1 MPISFQDD
9 TQTSDMSY
17 VRVNLP
23 QNKWTIK
30 TPSGDLEDIDMN
42 KGIAID
48 VKNVVFG
55 WLHIDV
61 GVREFLA
68 WPSPAQP
75 LVKPEGSPHK
85 KGFEVDCWANGREAQ
100 FSNNSYGAGQFI
112 AKLYNQVEEDPNF
125 ATKIPVVQVTTSTPV
140 VIGKGTSY
148 DVGFNIA
155 KWIDRPTGS
164 EQPVAMAATT
174 YEATPAATETQ
185 PPSVQP
191 AGDSGQGNNF
201 GF

>member
-1 MPISFQDD
+1 MPIKFESE
-9 TQTSDMSY
+9 TTSDMSY
-17 VRVNLP
+17 IRVNLP

-30 TPSGDLEDIDMN
+30 TPEGDIEDIDMGI
-42 KGIAID
+42 GIAID
-48 VKNVVFG
+48 IKNVVLG

-61 GVREFLA
+61 GIREFLP
-68 WPSPAQP
+68 WPSPGQQ
-75 LVKPEGSPHK
+75 VEKPEGGPHK
-85 KGFEVDCWANGREAQ
+85 KGFEVDCWANGRQAQ
-100 FSNNSYGAGQFI
+100 FSNNSYGANQFI

-155 KWIDRPTGS
+155 KWIDRPSGEDKTVEVQPIAAS
-164 EQPVAMAATT
+164 SYEAPAAPVA
-174 YEATPAATETQ
+174 PATEKK
-185 PPSVQP
+185 
-191 AGDSGQGNNF
+191 DF

>member
-1 MPISFQDD
+1 MPITFESEN
-9 TQTSDMSY
+9 TSDMSY

-30 TPSGDLEDIDMN
+30 TPTGDIEDIDMS

-48 VKNVVFG
+48 IKNVVFG

-75 LVKPEGSPHK
+75 LEKPEGSPHK

-100 FSNNSYGAGQFI
+100 FSNNSFGAGQFI
-112 AKLYNQVEEDPNF
+112 AKLYNQVENDPNF

-140 VIGKGTSY
+140 VVGKGTSY
-148 DVGFNIA
+148 DVGFNVA
-155 KWIDRPTGS
+155 SWIDRPTGG
-164 EQPVAMAATT
+164 EQPPAQAAAS
-174 YEATPAATETQ
+174 YEAPATPTATAAPATEKK
-185 PPSVQP
+185 
-191 AGDSGQGNNF
+191 DF

>member
-1 MPISFQDD
+1 MPISFQDE
-9 TQTSDMSY
+9 TQASDMSY

-23 QNKWTIK
+23 QNKWTLK
-30 TPSGDLEDIDMN
+30 TPTGDIEDIDMT

-85 KGFEVDCWANGREAQ
+85 MGFEVNCWANGREAQ

-112 AKLYNQVEEDPNF
+112 AKLYNQVENDPNF

-155 KWIDRPTGS
+155 QWIDPPTGS
-164 EQPVAMAATT
+164 EQPVAQAATT
-174 YEATPAATETQ
+174 YEATPAATQ
-185 PPSVQP
+185 PPSAQP
-191 AGDSGQGNNF
+191 AGDSGQGKDF

>member
-1 MPISFQDD
+1 MPIKFESE
-9 TQTSDMSY
+9 TTSDMSY

-30 TPSGDLEDIDMN
+30 TPEGDIEEIDMG

-48 VKNVVFG
+48 IKNVVLG

-68 WPSPAQP
+68 WPSPGQQTE
-75 LVKPEGSPHK
+75 KPEGSPHK

-100 FSNNSYGAGQFI
+100 FSNNSYGANQFI

-155 KWIDRPTGS
+155 QWIDRPSGEDKTV
-164 EQPVAMAATT
+164 EVQPTAASS
-174 YEATPAATETQ
+174 YEAPATPAATATEKK
-185 PPSVQP
+185 
-191 AGDSGQGNNF
+191 DF